1 MCRWVAGG
9 LRGVARATL
18 NVCRRIRH
26 GRVTKTRVEGP
37 TGAHHIEADRQV
49 NYEPKCPLN
58 LIVSDARRFFFLNVV
73 FASKVRE
80 VEVYESRLCII
91 LQKMSF

>member
-37 TGAHHIEADRQV
+37 TGAHHIDADRQV
-49 NYEPKCPLN
+49 NYKPNFPLN
-58 LIVSDARRFFFLNVV
+58 LTVSDARRFLNVV
-73 FASKVRE
+73 FAPKVSE
-80 VEVYESRLCII
+80 VEFYESRLCIV